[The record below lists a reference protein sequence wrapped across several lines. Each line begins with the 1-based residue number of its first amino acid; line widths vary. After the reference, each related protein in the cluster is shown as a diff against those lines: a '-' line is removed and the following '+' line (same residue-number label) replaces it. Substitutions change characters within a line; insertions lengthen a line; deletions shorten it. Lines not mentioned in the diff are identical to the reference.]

1 MLKSEEEQKEI
12 NLIVDRIDKLRVQHN
27 LSINALALK
36 SGISANT
43 FQYIYKR
50 KSFPNIQTILN
61 ICDVFEIGLS
71 EFFMYSD
78 NLNNLSIDEIEFIT
92 IFQNISFSSKKALLE
107 IMKVLK

>member
-1 MLKSEEEQKEI
+1 MLKTEDEQREI
-12 NLIVDRIDKLRVQHN
+12 ILIVDRIDKLRIAQG
-27 LSINALALK
+27 LSINALAMK

-61 ICDVFEIGLS
+61 ICDVFEISLG
-71 EFFMYSD
+71 EFFLYDDSQ
-78 NLNNLSIDEIEFIT
+78 NNLSIDEIEFIKL
-92 IFQNISFSSKKALLE
+92 FQDISFSSKKALLE